1 MPTGSYAL
9 LLAEQVLGTQV
20 YHVVPLG
27 RLGSKPTKN
36 PVANDAGVIGG
47 GWTAAGSK
55 VLFRSVFTEDSHGSS
70 PRDWPASSLANA
82 EGEFAVKEQ
91 LEKLVLQM
99 YRSGIR
105 YSESV
110 REFQSVFILTVLRE
124 QRANQVR
131 AAQKLGMHRNTLR
144 RIIRNFELDIRPLRP
159 STRRPPLSERAVPV
173 QTKARA
179 R

>member
-1 MPTGSYAL
+1 
-9 LLAEQVLGTQV
+9 
-20 YHVVPLG
+20 
-27 RLGSKPTKN
+27 
-36 PVANDAGVIGG
+36 
-47 GWTAAGSK
+47 
-55 VLFRSVFTEDSHGSS
+55 
-70 PRDWPASSLANA
+70 
-82 EGEFAVKEQ
+82 
-91 LEKLVLQM
+91 M
-99 YRSGIR
+99 YSSGIR

-131 AAQKLGMHRNTLR
+131 AAQKLGMHRKTFR

-179 R
+179 TSLASVQCLCKLPRGSRLAFSTGNWAHNRVNV